1 MKLRLR
7 RLGGRQTFSTTFH
20 SYSSIRSVG
29 LPVWSRQPEPAN
41 FAKWSHAI
49 PAWTN
54 MSRPLLNALFAIA
67 TLSNR
72 GSGAKCCEYIYMHP
86 LEREA
91 CKNHGNQ
98 WQRFHCG
105 WIKTNSETAR
115 FSCAMLRLIRNI
127 TSENGV
133 RARIPV
139 TYSMSNTMRMQRTAF
154 ELVGEQKYE

>member
-1 MKLRLR
+1 MVGKLSR
-7 RLGGRQTFSTTFH
+7 RRFIRTRPYVPSDYRFDLANRSQPTLPNGRTPFQLGRIWAGPSLMHFS
-20 SYSSIRSVG
+20 RSQLYRTVDRV
-29 LPVWSRQPEPAN
+29 PSVAN
-41 FAKWSHAI
+41 I
-49 PAWTN
+49 
-54 MSRPLLNALFAIA
+54 
-67 TLSNR
+67 
-72 GSGAKCCEYIYMHP
+72 YIYMHP
-86 LEREA
+86 FEGEA
-91 CKNHGNQ
+91 RKNHGNQ